1 MKLIERAMVLLIAGT
16 LVGIGQGSAQAA
28 SDVRA
33 TIVAS
38 IEQWT
43 TAFNEADAAGVAAM
57 YTQEGQLLPPG
68 GPTVTGR
75 EAIQAFWQGV
85 MDSGIAKAELEATEI
100 EGSGALVYEVGVYR
114 LFGTDGQLAG
124 EGKYIVVW
132 KQSDGQWR
140 LHRDIWNG
148 NS

>member
-75 EAIQAFWQGV
+75 EAI
-85 MDSGIAKAELEATEI
+85 
-100 EGSGALVYEVGVYR
+100 R
-114 LFGTDGQLAG
+114 
-124 EGKYIVVW
+124 
-132 KQSDGQWR
+132 
-140 LHRDIWNG
+140 
-148 NS
+148 